1 MKIFFSVDFFVECRF
16 YFNVLLLVY
25 LHSFLFFTLFSQF
38 LSSQFLDLGV
48 DGVDMSHVLLV
59 GNDKPF

>member
-1 MKIFFSVDFFVECRF
+1 MLFSLLNADAILMFFYS
-16 YFNVLLLVY
+16 
-25 LHSFLFFTLFSQF
+25 SIFLFFTLFSQF